1 MESKRLLVVSA
12 LMALSLAG
20 TLVSCN
26 GNESSSQD
34 SSSSTNSK
42 ETSSIE
48 SQPSESQSSEVVK
61 EYTITAENGNGYS
74 ITDLSKTKAKEGET
88 VSFKVTLSDETK
100 VIESVKANND
110 TLQAN
115 NDVYSFTMPKG
126 DVIISVAL
134 KAKTYNIVANN
145 GEGYTITDLSAQE
158 AKEGDRVSF
167 KVNVTDEKKEISS
180 VKANEIECT
189 LENDAYSFTMPRG
202 DVTISVTLVAK
213 KYKYEFEA
221 EDAYFSGKEKIETT
235 NRAHGDR
242 SIATS
247 DMNVGDTIT
256 FKVVAKEE
264 GKADLHIYLNTVDPF
279 TFEEAYT
286 LKINGVAKTVGA
298 VKGSGWD
305 GSQEGGYFDF
315 RNPVV
320 LTDID
325 LLAGLNT
332 IEFTVVAKGDKKTNF
347 DRIEIV
353 SSVEVLS
360 DKQVFEAEEAIIPAS
375 HQIEETDKASGGKCV
390 SGFDETDETMIYYVS
405 SNMATEADLAFDIC
419 MNDAMKVSD
428 YLEVRVNGSLTDFG
442 TTKGYWKGTPYY
454 EFGHLTRARVSLKE
468 GVNKIS
474 FTVKDGSTSGNGRLN
489 FDRIVFQN
497 TLATLSWAKEET
509 AKIDIVAPTSE
520 GYTITDLSAQEAKE
534 GDPVSFKVNVSD
546 ETKLIDSVKVYGNV
560 ITPTDGVY
568 SFTMG
573 NKVARI
579 QVSLKEK
586 PVPHVVN
593 IPTSEDFEITD
604 LSATSAVPGNEITF
618 KVTLKNTNKKI
629 VSVKAGETLLTA
641 NAEGVY
647 SFIMPGNDV
656 NIVVEVDDIAAKVAN
671 YFEAE
676 SAYFS
681 GKEKIEKT
689 TRARSGRAISCS
701 NMNNGDT
708 ITFKCMTEN
717 AGKAD
722 LKFFMNTVD
731 AFTFENVF
739 TLKINGTSK
748 TVGEVKGSGWD
759 GSQEGGYFD
768 FRNPVLVSD
777 VDLLEGLNTIELTL
791 VDKGNKASNFDCL
804 EIDTAIKLSSSYVF
818 EAEDA
823 ALSSGVGV
831 EETTDASAGKCVK
844 DFNTTDQTV
853 TFHVTSDKATTADL
867 GFDINMNDPMKVE
880 EYMTITVN
888 DVNVAYPDQTKSYWS
903 GNVYHEFGHIQW
915 SNINLIAGENVIV
928 FKVKDGSKCGN
939 GKLNFDRILIQNT
952 LANLTKAA

>member
-1 MESKRLLVVSA
+1 MKSKRLLVVSA

-61 EYTITAENGNGYS
+61 EYTITAKNGNGYT

-88 VSFKVTLSDETK
+88 ISFKVTLSDETR
-100 VIESVKANND
+100 VIESVKANNE

-126 DVIISVAL
+126 DVSISVTL

-158 AKEGDRVSF
+158 AKEGDHVSF

-213 KYKYEFEA
+213 KCKYEFEA

-256 FKVVAKEE
+256 FKALAKEE
-264 GKADLHIYLNTVDPF
+264 GKADLNIYLNTVDPF

-320 LTDID
+320 LKDIN
-325 LLAGLNT
+325 LVAGLNT
-332 IEFTVVAKGDKKTNF
+332 IEFTLVAKGDKKTNF

-360 DKQVFEAEEAIIPAS
+360 DKQVFEAEDAIIPAS

-405 SNMATEADLAFDIC
+405 SDKTAEADLAFDIC

-428 YLEVRVNGSLTDFG
+428 HLEVRVNGSLTDFG

-474 FTVKDGSTSGNGRLN
+474 FTVKDGSNTGNGRLN

-497 TLATLSWAKEET
+497 TLATLSWAKEKT

-534 GDPVSFKVNVSD
+534 GDPVSFKVNVTD
-546 ETKLIDSVKVYGNV
+546 ETKLIDSVKVYGNEL
-560 ITPTDGVY
+560 TLSDGVY

-586 PVPHVVN
+586 PVPHTINV
-593 IPTSEDFEITD
+593 PTSEDFEITD
-604 LSATSAVPGNEITF
+604 LSATSSVSGNEITF
-618 KVTLKNTNKKI
+618 KVALKNTNKKI

-647 SFIMPGNDV
+647 SFTMPANDV
-656 NIVVEVDDIAAKVAN
+656 SIVVELDDIAAKVAN

-676 SAYFS
+676 TAYFS

-708 ITFKCMTEN
+708 ITFKCMAEK

-722 LKFFMNTVD
+722 LKLFMNTVD

-748 TVGEVKGSGWD
+748 VVGEVKGSGWD
-759 GSQEGGYFD
+759 GSSEGGYFD

-777 VDLLEGLNTIELTL
+777 VDLLQGLNTVELTL
-791 VDKGNKASNFDCL
+791 VDKGNKASNFDYL
-804 EIDTAIKLSSSYVF
+804 QIDTTIKLGSSYVF

-823 ALSSGVGV
+823 TLSSGVGV

-888 DVNVAYPDQTKSYWS
+888 GVDVTYPEQTQSYWS
-903 GNVYHEFGHIQW
+903 GNVYHEFGHVQW
-915 SNINLIAGENVIV
+915 SNVNLIAGDNAIV

-939 GKLNFDRILIQNT
+939 GKLNFDRIIIQNT

>member
-1 MESKRLLVVSA
+1 MKSKRLLVVSA

-26 GNESSSQD
+26 VNESSSQEA
-34 SSSSTNSK
+34 SSSTSSK

-48 SQPSESQSSEVVK
+48 TQSSESQKSEVVK

-88 VSFKVTLSDETK
+88 ISFKVTLSDETK
-100 VIESVKANND
+100 VIESVKANNN

-145 GEGYTITDLSAQE
+145 ADGYTIVDLSALE

-180 VKANEIECT
+180 VKANETECT
-189 LENDAYSFTMPRG
+189 LENGVYSFTMPRG

-235 NRAHGDR
+235 NRAHGDK
-242 SIATS
+242 SISTS
-247 DMNVGDTIT
+247 DMNVGDTII
-256 FKVVAKEE
+256 FKAIAKEE
-264 GKADLHIYLNTVDPF
+264 GKADLNIYLNTVDPF
-279 TFEEAYT
+279 TFEEVYT
-286 LKINGVAKTVGA
+286 LKINGVAKTVGT

-320 LTDID
+320 LKDID
-325 LLAGLNT
+325 LVAGLNT
-332 IEFTVVAKGDKKTNF
+332 FEFTVVAKGDKKTNF

-353 SSVEVLS
+353 SSVEVLA
-360 DKQVFEAEEAIIPAS
+360 DKQVFEAEDAFIPAS

-468 GVNKIS
+468 GVNKVS
-474 FTVKDGSTSGNGRLN
+474 FTVVNGSNSGNGRLN

-497 TLATLSWAKEET
+497 TMASLSWAKEET

-520 GYTITDLSAQEAKE
+520 GYTITDLSALEAKE
-534 GDPVSFKVNVSD
+534 GDPVSFRVSVTD
-546 ETKLIDSVKVYGNV
+546 ETKLIDSVKIYGNEV
-560 ITPTDGVY
+560 ASTDGVY

-593 IPTSEDFEITD
+593 VPTSDDFTITD

-629 VSVKAGETLLTA
+629 VSVKVGGALLTA

-656 NIVVEVDDIAAKVAN
+656 SIVVELDDIAAKVAN

-689 TRARSGRAISCS
+689 ARARSGRAISCS

-708 ITFKCMTEN
+708 ITFKCMAEN

-722 LKFFMNTVD
+722 LKLFMNTVD

-823 ALSSGVGV
+823 TLSSGVGV
-831 EETTDASAGKCVK
+831 EETADASAGKCVK

-888 DVNVAYPDQTKSYWS
+888 DVNVTYPDQTQSYWS

-952 LANLTKAA
+952 LANLIKAA

>member
-1 MESKRLLVVSA
+1 MKSKRLLVVSA

-26 GNESSSQD
+26 VNESSSQEA
-34 SSSSTNSK
+34 SSSTSSK

-48 SQPSESQSSEVVK
+48 TQSSEPQKSEVVK

-126 DVIISVAL
+126 DVIISVVL

-145 GEGYTITDLSAQE
+145 ADGYTIIDLSALE
-158 AKEGDRVSF
+158 AKEGDHVSF

-213 KYKYEFEA
+213 KCKYEFEA

-235 NRAHGDR
+235 NRAHGDK
-242 SIATS
+242 SISTS
-247 DMNVGDTIT
+247 DMNVGDTII
-256 FKVVAKEE
+256 FKAIAKEE
-264 GKADLHIYLNTVDPF
+264 GKADLNIYLNTVDPF

-286 LKINGVAKTVGA
+286 LKINGVAKTVGT

-320 LTDID
+320 LKDID
-325 LLAGLNT
+325 LVAGLNT
-332 IEFTVVAKGDKKTNF
+332 FEFTVVAKGDKKTNF

-353 SSVEVLS
+353 SSVEVLA
-360 DKQVFEAEEAIIPAS
+360 DKQVFEAEDAFIPAS

-468 GVNKIS
+468 GVNKVS
-474 FTVKDGSTSGNGRLN
+474 FTVVNGSNSGNGRLN

-497 TLATLSWAKEET
+497 TMASLSWAKEET

-520 GYTITDLSAQEAKE
+520 GYTITDLSALEAKE
-534 GDPVSFKVNVSD
+534 GDPVSFRVNVTD
-546 ETKLIDSVKVYGNV
+546 ETKLIDSVKIYGNEV
-560 ITPTDGVY
+560 TSTDGVY

-593 IPTSEDFEITD
+593 VPTSDDFTITD

-629 VSVKAGETLLTA
+629 VSVKVGGALLTA

-656 NIVVEVDDIAAKVAN
+656 SIVVELDDIAAKVAN

-689 TRARSGRAISCS
+689 ARARSGRAISCS

-708 ITFKCMTEN
+708 ITFKCMAEN

-722 LKFFMNTVD
+722 LKLFMNTVD

-823 ALSSGVGV
+823 TLSSGVGV
-831 EETTDASAGKCVK
+831 EETADASAGKCVK

-888 DVNVAYPDQTKSYWS
+888 DVNVTYPDQTQSYWS

-952 LANLTKAA
+952 LANLIKAA

>member
-1 MESKRLLVVSA
+1 MKSKRLLVVSA

-48 SQPSESQSSEVVK
+48 SQSSESQSSEVVK
-61 EYTITAENGNGYS
+61 EYTITAENGNGYT
-74 ITDLSKTKAKEGET
+74 ITDLSKTKAKEGGT
-88 VSFKVTLSDETK
+88 ISFKVTLSDETK
-100 VIESVKANND
+100 VIESVKANNN

-145 GEGYTITDLSAQE
+145 ADGYTIVDLSALE

-180 VKANEIECT
+180 VKANETECT
-189 LENDAYSFTMPRG
+189 LENGVYSFAMPRG

-235 NRAHGDR
+235 NRAHGDK
-242 SIATS
+242 SISTS
-247 DMNVGDTIT
+247 DMNVGDTII
-256 FKVVAKEE
+256 FKAIAKEE
-264 GKADLHIYLNTVDPF
+264 GKADLNIYLNTVDPF

-286 LKINGVAKTVGA
+286 LKINGVAKTVGT

-320 LTDID
+320 LKDID
-325 LLAGLNT
+325 LVAGLNT
-332 IEFTVVAKGDKKTNF
+332 FEFTVVAKGDKKTNF

-353 SSVEVLS
+353 SSVEVLA
-360 DKQVFEAEEAIIPAS
+360 DKQVFEAEDAFIPAS

-428 YLEVRVNGSLTDFG
+428 YLEARVNGSLTDFG

-468 GVNKIS
+468 GVNKVS
-474 FTVKDGSTSGNGRLN
+474 FTVVNGSNSGNGRLN

-497 TLATLSWAKEET
+497 TMASLSWAKEET

-520 GYTITDLSAQEAKE
+520 GYT
-534 GDPVSFKVNVSD
+534 
-546 ETKLIDSVKVYGNV
+546 
-560 ITPTDGVY
+560 
-568 SFTMG
+568 
-573 NKVARI
+573 
-579 QVSLKEK
+579 
-586 PVPHVVN
+586 
-593 IPTSEDFEITD
+593 ITD

-629 VSVKAGETLLTA
+629 VSVKVGGALLTA

-656 NIVVEVDDIAAKVAN
+656 SIVVELDDIAAKVAN

-708 ITFKCMTEN
+708 ITFKCMAEN

-722 LKFFMNTVD
+722 LKLFMNTVD

-748 TVGEVKGSGWD
+748 VVGEVKGSGWD
-759 GSQEGGYFD
+759 GSSEGGYFD

-777 VDLLEGLNTIELTL
+777 VDLLQGLNTVELTL
-791 VDKGNKASNFDCL
+791 VDKGNKASNFDYL
-804 EIDTAIKLSSSYVF
+804 QIDTTIKLGSSYVF

-823 ALSSGVGV
+823 TLSEGVGT

-888 DVNVAYPDQTKSYWS
+888 GVDVTYPEQTQSY
-903 GNVYHEFGHIQW
+903 
-915 SNINLIAGENVIV
+915 
-928 FKVKDGSKCGN
+928 
-939 GKLNFDRILIQNT
+939 
-952 LANLTKAA
+952 

>member
-1 MESKRLLVVSA
+1 MKSKRLLVVSA

-26 GNESSSQD
+26 VNESSSQEA
-34 SSSSTNSK
+34 SSSTSSK

-48 SQPSESQSSEVVK
+48 TQSSKSQKSEVVK

-145 GEGYTITDLSAQE
+145 ADGYTIVDLSALE

-180 VKANEIECT
+180 VKANETECT
-189 LENDAYSFTMPRG
+189 LENGVYSFTMPRG

-235 NRAHGDR
+235 NRAHGDK
-242 SIATS
+242 SISTS
-247 DMNVGDTIT
+247 DMNVGDTII
-256 FKVVAKEE
+256 FKAIAKEE
-264 GKADLHIYLNTVDPF
+264 GKADLNIYLNTVDPF

-286 LKINGVAKTVGA
+286 LKINGVAKTVGT

-320 LTDID
+320 LKDID
-325 LLAGLNT
+325 LVAGLNT
-332 IEFTVVAKGDKKTNF
+332 FEFTVVAKGDKKTNF

-353 SSVEVLS
+353 SSVEVLA
-360 DKQVFEAEEAIIPAS
+360 DKQVFEAEDAFIPAS

-474 FTVKDGSTSGNGRLN
+474 FTVKDGSNTGNGRLN

-497 TLATLSWAKEET
+497 TMASLSWAKEET

-520 GYTITDLSAQEAKE
+520 GYTITDLSALEAKE
-534 GDPVSFKVNVSD
+534 GDPVSFRVSVTD
-546 ETKLIDSVKVYGNV
+546 ETKLIDSVKIYGNEV
-560 ITPTDGVY
+560 ASTDGVY

-586 PVPHVVN
+586 PVPHVINV
-593 IPTSEDFEITD
+593 PTSEDFEITD

-629 VSVKAGETLLTA
+629 VSVKVGETLLTA
-641 NAEGVY
+641 NVEGVY

-656 NIVVEVDDIAAKVAN
+656 SIVVELDDIAAKVAN

-708 ITFKCMTEN
+708 ITFKCMAEN
-717 AGKAD
+717 AAKAD
-722 LKFFMNTVD
+722 LKLFMNTVD

-823 ALSSGVGV
+823 TLSSGVGV

-888 DVNVAYPDQTKSYWS
+888 DVNVTYPDQTQSYWS

-952 LANLTKAA
+952 LANLIKAA

>member
-1 MESKRLLVVSA
+1 MKSKRLLVVSA

-26 GNESSSQD
+26 VNESSSQEA
-34 SSSSTNSK
+34 SSSTSSK

-48 SQPSESQSSEVVK
+48 TQSSESQKSEVVK

-145 GEGYTITDLSAQE
+145 ADGYTIVDLSALE
-158 AKEGDRVSF
+158 AKEGDHVSF

-180 VKANEIECT
+180 VKANETECT
-189 LENDAYSFTMPRG
+189 LENDVYSFTMPRG

-235 NRAHGDR
+235 NRAHGDK
-242 SIATS
+242 SISTS
-247 DMNVGDTIT
+247 DMNVGDTIV
-256 FKVVAKEE
+256 FKAIAKEE
-264 GKADLHIYLNTVDPF
+264 GKADLNIYLNTVDPF

-286 LKINGVAKTVGA
+286 LKINGVAKTVGT

-320 LTDID
+320 LKDID
-325 LLAGLNT
+325 LVAGLNT
-332 IEFTVVAKGDKKTNF
+332 FEFTVVAKGDKKTNF

-353 SSVEVLS
+353 SSVEVLA
-360 DKQVFEAEEAIIPAS
+360 DKQVFEAEDAFIPAS

-474 FTVKDGSTSGNGRLN
+474 FTVKDGSNTGNGRLN

-497 TLATLSWAKEET
+497 TMASLSWAKEET

-520 GYTITDLSAQEAKE
+520 GYTITDLSALEAKE
-534 GDPVSFKVNVSD
+534 GDPVSFRVSVTD
-546 ETKLIDSVKVYGNV
+546 ETKLIDSVKIYGNEV
-560 ITPTDGVY
+560 ASTDDVY

-586 PVPHVVN
+586 PVPHVINV
-593 IPTSEDFEITD
+593 PTSEDFEITD

-618 KVTLKNTNKKI
+618 KVILKNTNKKI
-629 VSVKAGETLLTA
+629 VSVKVGGALLTA

-656 NIVVEVDDIAAKVAN
+656 SIVVELDDIAAKVAN

-689 TRARSGRAISCS
+689 ARARSGRAISCS

-708 ITFKCMTEN
+708 ITFKCMAEN

-722 LKFFMNTVD
+722 LKLFMNTVD
-731 AFTFENVF
+731 AFTFESVF

-823 ALSSGVGV
+823 TLSSGVGV
-831 EETTDASAGKCVK
+831 EETADASAGKCVK

-888 DVNVAYPDQTKSYWS
+888 DVNVTYPDQTQSYWS

-915 SNINLIAGENVIV
+915 SNINLIAGDNVIV

-939 GKLNFDRILIQNT
+939 GKLNFDRIIIQNT

>member
-1 MESKRLLVVSA
+1 MKSKRLLVVSA
-12 LMALSLAG
+12 LMTLSLAG

-26 GNESSSQD
+26 GSESSSKD

-42 ETSSIE
+42 ETSSVE
-48 SQPSESQSSEVVK
+48 VQSSESQKSEVAK

-88 VSFKVTLSDETK
+88 ISFKVTLSDETK

-110 TLQAN
+110 VLQAN

-126 DVIISVAL
+126 DVTISVTL

-158 AKEGDRVSF
+158 AKEGDHVSF

-189 LENDAYSFTMPRG
+189 LENDVYSFTMPRG
-202 DVTISVTLVAK
+202 EVTISATLVAK
-213 KYKYEFEA
+213 KFKYGFEA

-256 FKVVAKEE
+256 FKALAKEE
-264 GKADLHIYLNTVDPF
+264 GKADLNIYLNTVDAF

-315 RNPVV
+315 RNPIV
-320 LTDID
+320 LNNID
-325 LLAGLNT
+325 LVAGLNT
-332 IEFTVVAKGDKKTNF
+332 IEFALVAKGDKKTNF

-353 SSVEVLS
+353 SSVEILS

-405 SNMATEADLAFDIC
+405 SSMATEADLAFDIC

-474 FTVKDGSTSGNGRLN
+474 FTVKDGSNAGNGRLN

-520 GYTITDLSAQEAKE
+520 GYIITDLSAQEAKE

-546 ETKLIDSVKVYGNV
+546 ETKLIDSVKVYGNEL
-560 ITPTDGVY
+560 TLSDGVY

-586 PVPHVVN
+586 PVPHAINV
-593 IPTSEDFEITD
+593 PTSEDFEITD

-629 VSVKAGETLLTA
+629 VSVKVGETLLTA
-641 NAEGVY
+641 NAEDVY

-656 NIVVEVDDIAAKVAN
+656 NIVVEVDDIAAKVAH

-708 ITFKCMTEN
+708 ITFKCMAEK

-722 LKFFMNTVD
+722 LKLFMNTVD

-748 TVGEVKGSGWD
+748 AVGEVKGSGWD
-759 GSQEGGYFD
+759 GSSEGGYFD

-777 VDLLEGLNTIELTL
+777 VDLLQGLNTVELTV
-791 VDKGNKASNFDCL
+791 VDKGNKASNFDYL
-804 EIDTAIKLSSSYVF
+804 EIDTTIKLGSSYVF

-823 ALSSGVGV
+823 TLSEGVGM

-853 TFHVTSDKATTADL
+853 TFHLTSDKTTTADL

-888 DVNVAYPDQTKSYWS
+888 GVNVTYPEQTQSYWS

-915 SNINLIAGENVIV
+915 SNVNLISGDNVIV

-939 GKLNFDRILIQNT
+939 GKLNFDRIIIQNT

>member
-1 MESKRLLVVSA
+1 MKSKRLLVVSA

-26 GNESSSQD
+26 VNESSSKD

-48 SQPSESQSSEVVK
+48 AQSSESQKSEVVK

-88 VSFKVTLSDETK
+88 ISFKVTLSDETK

-110 TLQAN
+110 VLQAN

-126 DVIISVAL
+126 DVTISVTL

-158 AKEGDRVSF
+158 AKEGDHVSF

-213 KYKYEFEA
+213 KCKYEFEA
-221 EDAYFSGKEKIETT
+221 EGAYFSGKEKIETT

-256 FKVVAKEE
+256 FKALAKEE
-264 GKADLHIYLNTVDPF
+264 GKADLNIYLNTVDPF

-315 RNPVV
+315 RNPIV
-320 LTDID
+320 LNGID
-325 LLAGLNT
+325 LVAGLNT
-332 IEFTVVAKGDKKTNF
+332 IEFTLVAKGDKKTNF

-353 SSVEVLS
+353 SSVEILS
-360 DKQVFEAEEAIIPAS
+360 DKQVFEAEEAVIPAS

-428 YLEVRVNGSLTDFG
+428 HLEVRVNGSLTDFG

-474 FTVKDGSTSGNGRLN
+474 FTVVDGSNTGNGRLN

-497 TLATLSWAKEET
+497 TLATLSWAKEEA

-534 GDPVSFKVNVSD
+534 GDPVSFKVNVTD
-546 ETKLIDSVKVYGNV
+546 ETKLIGSVKVYGNEL
-560 ITPTDGVY
+560 IQSDGVY

-586 PVPHVVN
+586 PVPHAINV
-593 IPTSEDFEITD
+593 PTSEDFEITD
-604 LSATSAVPGNEITF
+604 LSATSSVSGNEITF
-618 KVTLKNTNKKI
+618 KVNLKNANKKI
-629 VSVKAGETLLTA
+629 IAVKVGETLLTA

-647 SFIMPGNDV
+647 SFTMPAIDV
-656 NIVVEVDDIAAKVAN
+656 SIVVELDDIAAKVAN

-676 SAYFS
+676 TAYFS

-708 ITFKCMTEN
+708 ITFKCMAEK

-722 LKFFMNTVD
+722 LKLFMNTVD

-748 TVGEVKGSGWD
+748 AVGEVKGSGWD
-759 GSQEGGYFD
+759 GSSEGGYFD

-777 VDLLEGLNTIELTL
+777 VDLLQGLNTVELTV

-804 EIDTAIKLSSSYVF
+804 EIDTAIKLGSSCVF

-823 ALSSGVGV
+823 TLSEGVGM

-888 DVNVAYPDQTKSYWS
+888 GVNVTYPEQTQSYWS

-915 SNINLIAGENVIV
+915 SNVNLISGDNVIV

-939 GKLNFDRILIQNT
+939 GKLNFDRIIIQNT

>member
-1 MESKRLLVVSA
+1 MKSKRLLVVSA

-26 GNESSSQD
+26 VNESSSQEA
-34 SSSSTNSK
+34 SSSTSSK

-48 SQPSESQSSEVVK
+48 TQSSESQKSEVVK

-74 ITDLSKTKAKEGET
+74 ITDLSKTKAKEGEA

-126 DVIISVAL
+126 DVIISVVL

-145 GEGYTITDLSAQE
+145 ADGYTIVDLSALE

-167 KVNVTDEKKEISS
+167 KVNVTDQKKEISS
-180 VKANEIECT
+180 VKANETECT
-189 LENDAYSFTMPRG
+189 LENGVYSFTMPRG

-235 NRAHGDR
+235 NRAHGDK
-242 SIATS
+242 SISTS
-247 DMNVGDTIT
+247 DMNVGDTII
-256 FKVVAKEE
+256 FKAIAKEE
-264 GKADLHIYLNTVDPF
+264 GKADLNIYLNTVDPF

-286 LKINGVAKTVGA
+286 LKINGVAKTVGT

-320 LTDID
+320 LKDID
-325 LLAGLNT
+325 LVAGLNT
-332 IEFTVVAKGDKKTNF
+332 FEFTVVAKGDKKTNF

-353 SSVEVLS
+353 SSVEVLA
-360 DKQVFEAEEAIIPAS
+360 DKQVFEAEDAFIPAS

-468 GVNKIS
+468 GVNKVS
-474 FTVKDGSTSGNGRLN
+474 FTVVNGSNSGNGRLN

-497 TLATLSWAKEET
+497 TMASLSWAKEET

-520 GYTITDLSAQEAKE
+520 GYTITDLSALEAKE
-534 GDPVSFKVNVSD
+534 GDPVSFRVSVTD
-546 ETKLIDSVKVYGNV
+546 ETKLIDSVKIYGNEV
-560 ITPTDGVY
+560 ASTDGVY

-593 IPTSEDFEITD
+593 VPTSDDFTITD

-629 VSVKAGETLLTA
+629 VSVKVGGALLTA

-656 NIVVEVDDIAAKVAN
+656 SIVVELDDIAAKVAN

-689 TRARSGRAISCS
+689 ARARSGRAISCS

-708 ITFKCMTEN
+708 ITFKCMAEN

-823 ALSSGVGV
+823 TLSSGVGV

-888 DVNVAYPDQTKSYWS
+888 DVNVTYPDQTQSYWS

-952 LANLTKAA
+952 LANLIKAA

>member
-1 MESKRLLVVSA
+1 MKSKRLLVVSA
-12 LMALSLAG
+12 LMAFSLAG

-26 GNESSSQD
+26 VNE
-34 SSSSTNSK
+34 SSSTNSK

-61 EYTITAENGNGYS
+61 EYTITAENGNGYT

-88 VSFKVTLSDETK
+88 ISFKVTLSDETK
-100 VIESVKANND
+100 VIESVKANNN

-145 GEGYTITDLSAQE
+145 ADGYTIVDLSALE

-167 KVNVTDEKKEISS
+167 KVNVTDQKKEISS
-180 VKANEIECT
+180 VKANETECT
-189 LENDAYSFTMPRG
+189 LENGVYSFTMPRG

-235 NRAHGDR
+235 NRAHGDK
-242 SIATS
+242 SISTS
-247 DMNVGDTIT
+247 DMNVGDTII
-256 FKVVAKEE
+256 FKAIAKEE
-264 GKADLHIYLNTVDPF
+264 GKADLNIYLNTVDPF

-286 LKINGVAKTVGA
+286 LKINGVAKTVGT

-320 LTDID
+320 LKDID
-325 LLAGLNT
+325 LVAGLNT
-332 IEFTVVAKGDKKTNF
+332 FEFTVVAKGDKKTNF

-353 SSVEVLS
+353 SSVEVLA
-360 DKQVFEAEEAIIPAS
+360 DKQVFEAEDAFIPAS

-468 GVNKIS
+468 GVNKVS
-474 FTVKDGSTSGNGRLN
+474 FTVVNGSNSGNGRLN

-497 TLATLSWAKEET
+497 TMASLSWAKEET

-520 GYTITDLSAQEAKE
+520 GYTITDLSALEAKE
-534 GDPVSFKVNVSD
+534 GDPVSFRVSVTD
-546 ETKLIDSVKVYGNV
+546 ETKLIDSVKIYGNEV
-560 ITPTDGVY
+560 ASTDGVY

-593 IPTSEDFEITD
+593 VPTSDDFTITD

-629 VSVKAGETLLTA
+629 VSVKVGGALLTA

-656 NIVVEVDDIAAKVAN
+656 SIVVELDDIAAKVAN

-689 TRARSGRAISCS
+689 ARARSGRAISCS

-708 ITFKCMTEN
+708 ITFKCMAEN

-823 ALSSGVGV
+823 TLSSGVGV

-880 EYMTITVN
+880 EHMTITVN
-888 DVNVAYPDQTKSYWS
+888 DVNVTYPDQTQSYWS

-952 LANLTKAA
+952 LANLIKAA

>member
-1 MESKRLLVVSA
+1 MKSKRLLVVSA

-61 EYTITAENGNGYS
+61 EYTITAENGNGYT

-88 VSFKVTLSDETK
+88 ISFKVTLSDETK

-126 DVIISVAL
+126 DVIISVVL

-145 GEGYTITDLSAQE
+145 ADGYTIVDLSALE

-167 KVNVTDEKKEISS
+167 KVNVTDQKKEISS
-180 VKANEIECT
+180 VKANETECT
-189 LENDAYSFTMPRG
+189 LENGVYSFAMPRG

-235 NRAHGDR
+235 NRAHGDK
-242 SIATS
+242 SISTS
-247 DMNVGDTIT
+247 DMNVGDTII
-256 FKVVAKEE
+256 FKAIAKEE
-264 GKADLHIYLNTVDPF
+264 GKADLNIYLNTVDPF

-286 LKINGVAKTVGA
+286 LKINGVAKTIGT

-320 LTDID
+320 LKDID
-325 LLAGLNT
+325 LVAGLNT
-332 IEFTVVAKGDKKTNF
+332 FEFTVVAKGDKKTNF

-353 SSVEVLS
+353 SSVEVLA
-360 DKQVFEAEEAIIPAS
+360 DKQVFEAEDAFIPAS

-442 TTKGYWKGTPYY
+442 MTKGYWKGTPYY

-474 FTVKDGSTSGNGRLN
+474 FTVVNGSNSGNGRLN

-497 TLATLSWAKEET
+497 TMASLSWAKEET

-520 GYTITDLSAQEAKE
+520 GYTITDLSALEAKE
-534 GDPVSFKVNVSD
+534 GDPVSFRVNVTD
-546 ETKLIDSVKVYGNV
+546 ETKLIDSVKIYGNEV
-560 ITPTDGVY
+560 TSTDGVY

-593 IPTSEDFEITD
+593 VPTSDDFTITD

-629 VSVKAGETLLTA
+629 VSVKVGGALLTA

-656 NIVVEVDDIAAKVAN
+656 SIVVELDDIAAKVAN

-689 TRARSGRAISCS
+689 ARARSGRAISCS

-708 ITFKCMTEN
+708 ITFKCMAEN

-823 ALSSGVGV
+823 TLSSGVGV

-888 DVNVAYPDQTKSYWS
+888 DVNVTYPDQTQSYWS

-952 LANLTKAA
+952 LANLIKAA

>member
-1 MESKRLLVVSA
+1 MKSKRLLVVSA
-12 LMALSLAG
+12 LMAFSLAG

-26 GNESSSQD
+26 VNESSSQEA
-34 SSSSTNSK
+34 SSSTSSK

-48 SQPSESQSSEVVK
+48 TQSSESQKSEVVK

-88 VSFKVTLSDETK
+88 ISFKVTLSDETK

-110 TLQAN
+110 VLQAN

-126 DVIISVAL
+126 DVTISVTL

-145 GEGYTITDLSAQE
+145 GEGYTIVDLSALE
-158 AKEGDRVSF
+158 AKEGDHVSF

-189 LENDAYSFTMPRG
+189 LENDVYSFTMPRG
-202 DVTISVTLVAK
+202 EATISVTLVAK
-213 KYKYEFEA
+213 KFKYGFEA

-256 FKVVAKEE
+256 FKALAKEE

-320 LTDID
+320 LKDIN
-325 LLAGLNT
+325 LVAGLNT
-332 IEFTVVAKGDKKTNF
+332 IEFTLVAKGDKKTNF

-353 SSVEVLS
+353 SSVEILS
-360 DKQVFEAEEAIIPAS
+360 DKQVFEAEDAIIPAS

-405 SNMATEADLAFDIC
+405 SDKTVEADLAFDIC

-428 YLEVRVNGSLTDFG
+428 HLEVKVNGSLTDFG

-474 FTVKDGSTSGNGRLN
+474 FTVKDGSNAGNGRLN

-546 ETKLIDSVKVYGNV
+546 ETKLIDSVKVYGNEL
-560 ITPTDGVY
+560 IQSDGVY

-586 PVPHVVN
+586 PVPHAINV
-593 IPTSEDFEITD
+593 PTSEDFEITD
-604 LSATSAVPGNEITF
+604 LSATSSVSGNEITF
-618 KVTLKNTNKKI
+618 KVNLKNANKKI
-629 VSVKAGETLLTA
+629 VSVKVGETLLTA
-641 NAEGVY
+641 SAEGVY
-647 SFIMPGNDV
+647 SFTMPANDV
-656 NIVVEVDDIAAKVAN
+656 SIVVELDDVAAKVAN

-676 SAYFS
+676 TAYFS

-708 ITFKCMTEN
+708 ITFKCMAEK

-722 LKFFMNTVD
+722 LKLFMNTVD

-748 TVGEVKGSGWD
+748 AVGEVKGSGWD
-759 GSQEGGYFD
+759 GSSEGGYFD

-777 VDLLEGLNTIELTL
+777 VDLLQGLNTVELTV

-804 EIDTAIKLSSSYVF
+804 EIDTAIKLGSSYVF

-823 ALSSGVGV
+823 TLSEGVGM

-853 TFHVTSDKATTADL
+853 TFHVTSDKTTTADL

-888 DVNVAYPDQTKSYWS
+888 GVDVTYPEQTQSYWS

-915 SNINLIAGENVIV
+915 SNVNLISGDNVIV

-939 GKLNFDRILIQNT
+939 GKLNFDRIIIQNT

>member
-1 MESKRLLVVSA
+1 MKSKRLLVVSA

-26 GNESSSQD
+26 GNESSSKD
-34 SSSSTNSK
+34 SSSLTNSK

-48 SQPSESQSSEVVK
+48 AQSSESQKSEVAK

-88 VSFKVTLSDETK
+88 ISFKVTLSDETK
-100 VIESVKANND
+100 VIESVKVNNE

-115 NDVYSFTMPKG
+115 NDVYSFAMPKG
-126 DVIISVAL
+126 DVTISVTL

-145 GEGYTITDLSAQE
+145 GEGYTIVDLSALE
-158 AKEGDRVSF
+158 AKEGDHVSF

-180 VKANEIECT
+180 VKANEAECT
-189 LENDAYSFTMPRG
+189 LENDVYSFTMPRG

-256 FKVVAKEE
+256 FKAVAKEE
-264 GKADLHIYLNTVDPF
+264 GKADLNIYLNTVDAF

-315 RNPVV
+315 RNPIV
-320 LTDID
+320 LNDID
-325 LLAGLNT
+325 LVAGLNT
-332 IEFTVVAKGDKKTNF
+332 IEFTLVAKGDKKTNF

-353 SSVEVLS
+353 SSVEVLA

-405 SNMATEADLAFDIC
+405 SDKTAEADLAFDIC

-474 FTVKDGSTSGNGRLN
+474 FTVKDGSNTGNGRLN

-497 TLATLSWAKEET
+497 TMASLSWAKEET

-520 GYTITDLSAQEAKE
+520 GYTITDLSVLEAKE
-534 GDPVSFKVNVSD
+534 GDPVSFKVNVTD
-546 ETKLIDSVKVYGNV
+546 ETKLIDSVKIYGNE
-560 ITPTDGVY
+560 IASTDGVY

-586 PVPHVVN
+586 PVPHVINV
-593 IPTSEDFEITD
+593 PTSEDFEITD

-629 VSVKAGETLLTA
+629 VSVKVGETLLTA
-641 NAEGVY
+641 NVEGLY
-647 SFIMPGNDV
+647 SFTMPANDV
-656 NIVVEVDDIAAKVAN
+656 SIVVELDDIAAKVAN

-708 ITFKCMTEN
+708 ITFKCMAEN

-722 LKFFMNTVD
+722 LKLFMNTVD

-823 ALSSGVGV
+823 TLSSGVGV

-888 DVNVAYPDQTKSYWS
+888 DVNVTYPDQTQSYWS

-928 FKVKDGSKCGN
+928 FKVKDGGKCGN

-952 LANLTKAA
+952 LANLIKAA

>member
-1 MESKRLLVVSA
+1 MKSKRLLVVSA

-26 GNESSSQD
+26 VNESSSQEA
-34 SSSSTNSK
+34 SSSTSSK

-48 SQPSESQSSEVVK
+48 TQSSESQKSEVVK

-74 ITDLSKTKAKEGET
+74 ITDLSKTKAKEGEA

-126 DVIISVAL
+126 DVIISVVL

-145 GEGYTITDLSAQE
+145 ADGYTIVDLSALE

-167 KVNVTDEKKEISS
+167 KVNVTDQKKEISS
-180 VKANEIECT
+180 VKANETECT
-189 LENDAYSFTMPRG
+189 LENGVYSFTMPRG

-235 NRAHGDR
+235 NRAHGDK
-242 SIATS
+242 SISTS
-247 DMNVGDTIT
+247 DMNVGDTII
-256 FKVVAKEE
+256 FKAIAKEE
-264 GKADLHIYLNTVDPF
+264 GKADLNIYLNTVDPF

-286 LKINGVAKTVGA
+286 LKINGVAKTVGT

-320 LTDID
+320 LKDID
-325 LLAGLNT
+325 LVAGLNT
-332 IEFTVVAKGDKKTNF
+332 FEFTVVAKGDKKTNF

-353 SSVEVLS
+353 SSVEVLA
-360 DKQVFEAEEAIIPAS
+360 DKQVFEAEDAFIPAS

-468 GVNKIS
+468 GVNKVS
-474 FTVKDGSTSGNGRLN
+474 FTVVNGSNSGNGRLN

-497 TLATLSWAKEET
+497 TMASLSWAKEET

-520 GYTITDLSAQEAKE
+520 GYTITDLSALEAKE
-534 GDPVSFKVNVSD
+534 GDPVSFRVSVTD
-546 ETKLIDSVKVYGNV
+546 ETKLIDSVKIYGNEV
-560 ITPTDGVY
+560 ASTDGVY

-593 IPTSEDFEITD
+593 VPTSDDFTITD

-629 VSVKAGETLLTA
+629 VSVKVGGALLTA

-656 NIVVEVDDIAAKVAN
+656 SIVVELDDIAAKVAN

-689 TRARSGRAISCS
+689 ARARSGRAISCS

-708 ITFKCMTEN
+708 ITFKCMAEN

-823 ALSSGVGV
+823 TLSSGVGV

-853 TFHVTSDKATTADL
+853 TFHVTSDKATTAGL

-880 EYMTITVN
+880 EYMTITVY
-888 DVNVAYPDQTKSYWS
+888 DVNVTYPDQTQSYWS

-952 LANLTKAA
+952 LANLIKAA

>member
-1 MESKRLLVVSA
+1 MKSKRLLVVSA

-26 GNESSSQD
+26 VNESSSQEA
-34 SSSSTNSK
+34 SSSTSSK

-48 SQPSESQSSEVVK
+48 TQSSESQKSEVVK

-74 ITDLSKTKAKEGET
+74 ITDLSKTKAKEGEA

-126 DVIISVAL
+126 DVIISVVL

-145 GEGYTITDLSAQE
+145 ADGYTIVDLSALE

-167 KVNVTDEKKEISS
+167 KVNVTDQKKEISS
-180 VKANEIECT
+180 VKANETECT
-189 LENDAYSFTMPRG
+189 LENGVYSFTMPRG
-202 DVTISVTLVAK
+202 DVTISVTLAAK

-221 EDAYFSGKEKIETT
+221 EDVYFSGKEKIETT
-235 NRAHGDR
+235 NRAHGDK
-242 SIATS
+242 SISTS
-247 DMNVGDTIT
+247 DMNVGDTII
-256 FKVVAKEE
+256 FKAIAKEE
-264 GKADLHIYLNTVDPF
+264 GKADLNIYLNTVDPF

-286 LKINGVAKTVGA
+286 LKINGVAKTVGT

-315 RNPVV
+315 RNPAV
-320 LTDID
+320 LKDID
-325 LLAGLNT
+325 LVAGLNT
-332 IEFTVVAKGDKKTNF
+332 FEFTVVAKGDKKTNF

-353 SSVEVLS
+353 SSVEVLA
-360 DKQVFEAEEAIIPAS
+360 DKQVFEAEDAFIPAS

-390 SGFDETDETMIYYVS
+390 SGFDEADETMIYYVS

-468 GVNKIS
+468 GVNKVS
-474 FTVKDGSTSGNGRLN
+474 FTVVNGSNSGNGRLN

-497 TLATLSWAKEET
+497 TMASLSWAKEET

-520 GYTITDLSAQEAKE
+520 GYTITDLSALEAKE
-534 GDPVSFKVNVSD
+534 GDPVSFRVSVTD
-546 ETKLIDSVKVYGNV
+546 ETKLIDSVKIYGNEV
-560 ITPTDGVY
+560 ASTDGVY

-593 IPTSEDFEITD
+593 VPTSDDFTITD

-629 VSVKAGETLLTA
+629 VSVKVGGALLTA

-656 NIVVEVDDIAAKVAN
+656 SIVVELDDIAAKVAN

-689 TRARSGRAISCS
+689 ARARSGRAISCS

-708 ITFKCMTEN
+708 ITFKCMAEN

-823 ALSSGVGV
+823 TLSSGVGV

-888 DVNVAYPDQTKSYWS
+888 DVNVTYPDQTQSYWS

-952 LANLTKAA
+952 LANLIKAA

>member
-1 MESKRLLVVSA
+1 MKSKRLLVVSA

-61 EYTITAENGNGYS
+61 EYTITAENGNGYT

-88 VSFKVTLSDETK
+88 ISFKVTLSDETK
-100 VIESVKANND
+100 VIESVKANNN

-145 GEGYTITDLSAQE
+145 ADGYTIVDLSALE

-180 VKANEIECT
+180 VKANETECT
-189 LENDAYSFTMPRG
+189 LENGVYSFAMPRG

-221 EDAYFSGKEKIETT
+221 EDAYFSDKEKIETT
-235 NRAHGDR
+235 NRAHGDK
-242 SIATS
+242 SISTS
-247 DMNVGDTIT
+247 DMNVGDTII
-256 FKVVAKEE
+256 FKAIAKEE
-264 GKADLHIYLNTVDPF
+264 GKADLNIYLNTVDPF

-286 LKINGVAKTVGA
+286 LKINGVAKTVGT

-320 LTDID
+320 LKDID
-325 LLAGLNT
+325 LVAGLNT
-332 IEFTVVAKGDKKTNF
+332 FEFTVVAKGDKKTNF

-353 SSVEVLS
+353 SSVEVLA
-360 DKQVFEAEEAIIPAS
+360 DKQVFEAEDAFIPAS

-468 GVNKIS
+468 GVNKVS
-474 FTVKDGSTSGNGRLN
+474 FTVVNGSNSGNGRLN

-497 TLATLSWAKEET
+497 TMASLSWAKEET

-520 GYTITDLSAQEAKE
+520 GYTITDLSALEAKE
-534 GDPVSFKVNVSD
+534 GDPVSFRVSVTD
-546 ETKLIDSVKVYGNV
+546 ETKLIDSVKIYENEVAS
-560 ITPTDGVY
+560 TDGVY

-593 IPTSEDFEITD
+593 VPTSDDFTITD

-629 VSVKAGETLLTA
+629 VSVKVGGALLTA

-656 NIVVEVDDIAAKVAN
+656 NIVVELDDVAAKVAN

-689 TRARSGRAISCS
+689 ARARSGRAISCS

-708 ITFKCMTEN
+708 IT
-717 AGKAD
+717 
-722 LKFFMNTVD
+722 L
-731 AFTFENVF
+731 NVWP
-739 TLKINGTSK
+739 K
-748 TVGEVKGSGWD
+748 
-759 GSQEGGYFD
+759 
-768 FRNPVLVSD
+768 
-777 VDLLEGLNTIELTL
+777 TL
-791 VDKGNKASNFDCL
+791 VR
-804 EIDTAIKLSSSYVF
+804 
-818 EAEDA
+818 
-823 ALSSGVGV
+823 
-831 EETTDASAGKCVK
+831 
-844 DFNTTDQTV
+844 QT
-853 TFHVTSDKATTADL
+853 
-867 GFDINMNDPMKVE
+867 
-880 EYMTITVN
+880 
-888 DVNVAYPDQTKSYWS
+888 
-903 GNVYHEFGHIQW
+903 
-915 SNINLIAGENVIV
+915 
-928 FKVKDGSKCGN
+928 
-939 GKLNFDRILIQNT
+939 LNFL
-952 LANLTKAA
+952 

>member
-1 MESKRLLVVSA
+1 MKSKRLLVVSA

-26 GNESSSQD
+26 GNESSSKD

-42 ETSSIE
+42 ETSSVE
-48 SQPSESQSSEVVK
+48 VQSSESQKSEVAK

-88 VSFKVTLSDETK
+88 ISFKVTLSDETK
-100 VIESVKANND
+100 VIESVKANNE

-126 DVIISVAL
+126 DV
-134 KAKTYNIVANN
+134 
-145 GEGYTITDLSAQE
+145 
-158 AKEGDRVSF
+158 
-167 KVNVTDEKKEISS
+167 
-180 VKANEIECT
+180 
-189 LENDAYSFTMPRG
+189 
-202 DVTISVTLVAK
+202 TISVTLVAK
-213 KYKYEFEA
+213 KCKYEFEA

-256 FKVVAKEE
+256 FKALAKEE
-264 GKADLHIYLNTVDPF
+264 GKADLNIYLNTVDPF

-320 LTDID
+320 LKDIN
-325 LLAGLNT
+325 LVAGLNT
-332 IEFTVVAKGDKKTNF
+332 IEFTLVAKGDKKTNF

-353 SSVEVLS
+353 SSVEILS

-419 MNDAMKVSD
+419 MNDAMKTSD

-474 FTVKDGSTSGNGRLN
+474 FTVKDGSNAGNGRLN

-497 TLATLSWAKEET
+497 TLATLFWAKEET
-509 AKIDIVAPTSE
+509 AKIDIVASTSE

-546 ETKLIDSVKVYGNV
+546 ETKLIDSVKVYGNEL
-560 ITPTDGVY
+560 TLLDGVY

-586 PVPHVVN
+586 PVPHAINV
-593 IPTSEDFEITD
+593 PTSEDFEITD
-604 LSATSAVPGNEITF
+604 LSATSSVSGNEITF
-618 KVTLKNTNKKI
+618 KVNLKNANKKI
-629 VSVKAGETLLTA
+629 ISVKVGETLLTA
-641 NAEGVY
+641 NPEGVY
-647 SFIMPGNDV
+647 SFTMPANDV
-656 NIVVEVDDIAAKVAN
+656 SIVVELDDVAAKVAN

-676 SAYFS
+676 TAYFS

-708 ITFKCMTEN
+708 ITFKCMAEK

-722 LKFFMNTVD
+722 LKLFMNTVD

-739 TLKINGTSK
+739 TLKINGMSK
-748 TVGEVKGSGWD
+748 VVGEVKGSGWD
-759 GSQEGGYFD
+759 GSSEGGYFD

-777 VDLLEGLNTIELTL
+777 VDLLQGLNTVELTV

-804 EIDTAIKLSSSYVF
+804 EIDMAIKLGSSYVF

-823 ALSSGVGV
+823 TLSEGVGM

-853 TFHVTSDKATTADL
+853 TFHVTSDKTTTADL
-867 GFDINMNDPMKVE
+867 DFDINMNDPMKVE

-888 DVNVAYPDQTKSYWS
+888 GVNVTYPEQTQSYWS

-915 SNINLIAGENVIV
+915 SNVNLISGDNVIV

-939 GKLNFDRILIQNT
+939 GKLNFDRIIIQNT

>member
-1 MESKRLLVVSA
+1 MKSKRLLVVSA
-12 LMALSLAG
+12 LMALSLTG

-26 GNESSSQD
+26 VNESSSQEA
-34 SSSSTNSK
+34 SSSTSSK

-48 SQPSESQSSEVVK
+48 TQSSESQKSEVVK

-126 DVIISVAL
+126 DVIISVVL

-145 GEGYTITDLSAQE
+145 ADGYTIVDLSALE

-180 VKANEIECT
+180 VKANETECT
-189 LENDAYSFTMPRG
+189 LENGVYSFTMPRG

-235 NRAHGDR
+235 NRAHGDK
-242 SIATS
+242 SISTS
-247 DMNVGDTIT
+247 DMNVGDTII
-256 FKVVAKEE
+256 FKAIAKEE
-264 GKADLHIYLNTVDPF
+264 GKADLNIYLNTVDPF

-286 LKINGVAKTVGA
+286 LKINGVVKTVGT

-320 LTDID
+320 LKDID
-325 LLAGLNT
+325 LVAGLNT
-332 IEFTVVAKGDKKTNF
+332 FEFTVVAKGDKKTNF

-353 SSVEVLS
+353 SSVEVLA
-360 DKQVFEAEEAIIPAS
+360 DKQVFEAEDAFIPAS

-468 GVNKIS
+468 GVNKVS
-474 FTVKDGSTSGNGRLN
+474 FTVVNGSNSGNGRLN

-497 TLATLSWAKEET
+497 TMASLSWAKEET

-520 GYTITDLSAQEAKE
+520 GYTITDLSALEAKE
-534 GDPVSFKVNVSD
+534 GDPVSFRVSVTD
-546 ETKLIDSVKVYGNV
+546 ETKLIDSVKIYGNEV
-560 ITPTDGVY
+560 ASTDGVY

-593 IPTSEDFEITD
+593 VPTSDDFTITD

-629 VSVKAGETLLTA
+629 VSVKVGGTLLTA

-656 NIVVEVDDIAAKVAN
+656 SIVVELDDIAAKVAN

-689 TRARSGRAISCS
+689 ARARSGRAISCS

-708 ITFKCMTEN
+708 ITFKCMAEN

-722 LKFFMNTVD
+722 LKLFMNTVD

-823 ALSSGVGV
+823 TLSSGVGV
-831 EETTDASAGKCVK
+831 EETADASAGKCVK

-888 DVNVAYPDQTKSYWS
+888 DVNVTYPDQTQSYWS

-952 LANLTKAA
+952 LANLIKAA

>member
-1 MESKRLLVVSA
+1 MKSKRLLVVSA

-26 GNESSSQD
+26 GNESSS
-34 SSSSTNSK
+34 TNSK

-48 SQPSESQSSEVVK
+48 TQSSESQKSEVAK

-88 VSFKVTLSDETK
+88 
-100 VIESVKANND
+100 I
-110 TLQAN
+110 
-115 NDVYSFTMPKG
+115 
-126 DVIISVAL
+126 
-134 KAKTYNIVANN
+134 
-145 GEGYTITDLSAQE
+145 
-158 AKEGDRVSF
+158 SF

-189 LENDAYSFTMPRG
+189 LENDVYSFTMPRG

-213 KYKYEFEA
+213 KYKYGFEA
-221 EDAYFSGKEKIETT
+221 EDAYFSDKEKIETT

-242 SIATS
+242 SITTS

-256 FKVVAKEE
+256 FKALAKEE
-264 GKADLHIYLNTVDPF
+264 GKADLNIYLNTVDPF

-320 LTDID
+320 LKDIN
-325 LLAGLNT
+325 LVAGLNT
-332 IEFTVVAKGDKKTNF
+332 IEFTLVAKGDKKTNF

-353 SSVEVLS
+353 SSVEVLA
-360 DKQVFEAEEAIIPAS
+360 DKQVFEAEDAIIPAS

-405 SNMATEADLAFDIC
+405 SDKTAEADLAFDIC

-428 YLEVRVNGSLTDFG
+428 HLEVRVNGSLTDFG

-474 FTVKDGSTSGNGRLN
+474 FTVKDGSNTGNGRLN

-497 TLATLSWAKEET
+497 TLATLSWAKEKT
-509 AKIDIVAPTSE
+509 VKIDIVAPTSE
-520 GYTITDLSAQEAKE
+520 GYTIIDLSAQEAKE
-534 GDPVSFKVNVSD
+534 GDPVSFKVNVTD
-546 ETKLIDSVKVYGNV
+546 ETKLIDSVKVYGNEL
-560 ITPTDGVY
+560 TQSDGVY

-586 PVPHVVN
+586 PVPHAINV
-593 IPTSEDFEITD
+593 PTSEDFEITD
-604 LSATSAVPGNEITF
+604 LSATSSVSGNEITF
-618 KVTLKNTNKKI
+618 KVALKNTNKKI

-647 SFIMPGNDV
+647 SFTMPANDV
-656 NIVVEVDDIAAKVAN
+656 SIVVELDDIAAKAAN

-676 SAYFS
+676 TAYFS

-701 NMNNGDT
+701 SMNNGDT
-708 ITFKCMTEN
+708 ITFKCMAEK

-722 LKFFMNTVD
+722 LKLFMNTVD

-748 TVGEVKGSGWD
+748 AVGEVKGSGWD
-759 GSQEGGYFD
+759 GSSEGGYFD

-777 VDLLEGLNTIELTL
+777 VDLLQGLNTVELTL
-791 VDKGNKASNFDCL
+791 VDKGNKASNFDYL
-804 EIDTAIKLSSSYVF
+804 QIDTTIKLGSSYVF

-823 ALSSGVGV
+823 TLSEGVGT

-880 EYMTITVN
+880 KYMTITINGV
-888 DVNVAYPDQTKSYWS
+888 DATYPEQTQSYWS

-915 SNINLIAGENVIV
+915 SNVNLIAGDNVIV

-939 GKLNFDRILIQNT
+939 GKLNFDRIIIQNT

>member
-1 MESKRLLVVSA
+1 MKSKRLLVVSA

-26 GNESSSQD
+26 GNESSSKD
-34 SSSSTNSK
+34 SSSLRNSK

-48 SQPSESQSSEVVK
+48 AQSSESQKSEVAK

-88 VSFKVTLSDETK
+88 ISFKVTLSDETK

-115 NDVYSFTMPKG
+115 NDVYSFAMPKG
-126 DVIISVAL
+126 DVTISVTL

-145 GEGYTITDLSAQE
+145 GEGYTITDLSALE
-158 AKEGDRVSF
+158 AKEGDHVSF

-189 LENDAYSFTMPRG
+189 LENDVYSFTMPRG

-256 FKVVAKEE
+256 FKAVAKEE
-264 GKADLHIYLNTVDPF
+264 GKADLNIYLNTVDAF

-286 LKINGVAKTVGA
+286 LKINGLAKTVGA

-320 LTDID
+320 LKDID
-325 LLAGLNT
+325 LVAGLNT
-332 IEFTVVAKGDKKTNF
+332 FEFTVVAKGDKKTNF

-353 SSVEVLS
+353 SSVEVLA
-360 DKQVFEAEEAIIPAS
+360 DKQVFEAEDAFIPAS

-405 SNMATEADLAFDIC
+405 SNMAAEADLAFDIC

-474 FTVKDGSTSGNGRLN
+474 FTVVNGSNSGNGRLN

-497 TLATLSWAKEET
+497 TMASLSWAKEET
-509 AKIDIVAPTSE
+509 EKIDIVAPTSE
-520 GYTITDLSAQEAKE
+520 GYTITDLSALEAKE
-534 GDPVSFKVNVSD
+534 GDPVSFKVNVTD
-546 ETKLIDSVKVYGNV
+546 ETKLIDSVKIYGNE
-560 ITPTDGVY
+560 IAPTDGVY

-586 PVPHVVN
+586 PVPHVINV
-593 IPTSEDFEITD
+593 PTSEDFEITD
-604 LSATSAVPGNEITF
+604 LSATSAVPGNEIAF

-629 VSVKAGETLLTA
+629 VSVKVGETLLTA

-647 SFIMPGNDV
+647 SFTMPANDV
-656 NIVVEVDDIAAKVAN
+656 SIVVELDDIAAKVAN

-708 ITFKCMTEN
+708 ITFKCMAEN

-722 LKFFMNTVD
+722 LKLFMNTVD
-731 AFTFENVF
+731 AFIFENVF

-791 VDKGNKASNFDCL
+791 VDKDNKASNFDCL
-804 EIDTAIKLSSSYVF
+804 EIDTVIKLSSSYVF

-823 ALSSGVGV
+823 TLSSGVGV
-831 EETTDASAGKCVK
+831 EETTDASAGK
-844 DFNTTDQTV
+844 
-853 TFHVTSDKATTADL
+853 
-867 GFDINMNDPMKVE
+867 M
-880 EYMTITVN
+880 
-888 DVNVAYPDQTKSYWS
+888 
-903 GNVYHEFGHIQW
+903 
-915 SNINLIAGENVIV
+915 
-928 FKVKDGSKCGN
+928 
-939 GKLNFDRILIQNT
+939 R
-952 LANLTKAA
+952 

>member
-1 MESKRLLVVSA
+1 MKSKRLLVVSA

-26 GNESSSQD
+26 VNESSSQEA
-34 SSSSTNSK
+34 SSSTSSK

-48 SQPSESQSSEVVK
+48 TQSSESQKSEVVK
-61 EYTITAENGNGYS
+61 EYTITAKNGNGYS
-74 ITDLSKTKAKEGET
+74 ITDLSKTKAKEGEA

-100 VIESVKANND
+100 VIESVKANNN

-145 GEGYTITDLSAQE
+145 ADGYTIVDLSALE

-180 VKANEIECT
+180 VKANETECT
-189 LENDAYSFTMPRG
+189 LENGVYSFAMPRG

-235 NRAHGDR
+235 NRAHGDK
-242 SIATS
+242 SISTS
-247 DMNVGDTIT
+247 DMNVGDTII
-256 FKVVAKEE
+256 FKAIAKEE
-264 GKADLHIYLNTVDPF
+264 GKADLNIYLNTVDPF

-286 LKINGVAKTVGA
+286 LKINGVAKTVGTE
-298 VKGSGWD
+298 KGSGWD

-320 LTDID
+320 LKDID
-325 LLAGLNT
+325 LVAGLNT
-332 IEFTVVAKGDKKTNF
+332 FEFTVVAKGDKKTNF

-353 SSVEVLS
+353 SSVEVLA
-360 DKQVFEAEEAIIPAS
+360 DKQVFEAEDAFIPAS

-428 YLEVRVNGSLTDFG
+428 YFEVRVNGSLTDFG

-468 GVNKIS
+468 GVNKVS
-474 FTVKDGSTSGNGRLN
+474 FTVVNGSNSGNGRLN

-497 TLATLSWAKEET
+497 TMASLSWAKEET

-520 GYTITDLSAQEAKE
+520 EYTITDLSALEAKE
-534 GDPVSFKVNVSD
+534 GDPVSFRVSVTD
-546 ETKLIDSVKVYGNV
+546 ETKLIDSVKIYGNEV
-560 ITPTDGVY
+560 ASTDGVY

-593 IPTSEDFEITD
+593 VPTSDDFTITD

-629 VSVKAGETLLTA
+629 VSVKVGGALLTA

-656 NIVVEVDDIAAKVAN
+656 NIVVELDDIAAKVAN

-689 TRARSGRAISCS
+689 ARARSGRAISCS

-708 ITFKCMTEN
+708 ITFKCMAEN

-722 LKFFMNTVD
+722 LKLFMNTVD

-823 ALSSGVGV
+823 TLSSGVGV
-831 EETTDASAGKCVK
+831 EETTDANAGKCVK

-880 EYMTITVN
+880 EYMTTTVN
-888 DVNVAYPDQTKSYWS
+888 GVDVTYPEQTQSYWS

-952 LANLTKAA
+952 LANLIKAA

>member
-1 MESKRLLVVSA
+1 MKSKRLLVVSA

-26 GNESSSQD
+26 GNESSSKD
-34 SSSSTNSK
+34 SSSLTNSK

-48 SQPSESQSSEVVK
+48 AQSSESQKSEVAK

-100 VIESVKANND
+100 VIESVKVNNE

-115 NDVYSFTMPKG
+115 NDVYSFAMPKG
-126 DVIISVAL
+126 DVTISVTL

-145 GEGYTITDLSAQE
+145 GEGYTIADLSALE
-158 AKEGDRVSF
+158 AKEGDHVSF

-180 VKANEIECT
+180 VKANEAECT
-189 LENDAYSFTMPRG
+189 LENDVYSFTMPRG

-235 NRAHGDR
+235 NRAHGDK
-242 SIATS
+242 SISTS
-247 DMNVGDTIT
+247 DMNVGDTIV
-256 FKVVAKEE
+256 FKAIAKEE
-264 GKADLHIYLNTVDPF
+264 GKADLNIYLNTVDAF

-315 RNPVV
+315 RNPIV
-320 LTDID
+320 LNDID
-325 LLAGLNT
+325 LVAGLNT
-332 IEFTVVAKGDKKTNF
+332 IEFTLVAKGDKKTNF

-353 SSVEVLS
+353 SSVEVLA
-360 DKQVFEAEEAIIPAS
+360 DKQVFEAEDAFIPAS

-405 SNMATEADLAFDIC
+405 SDKTAEADLAFDIC

-474 FTVKDGSTSGNGRLN
+474 FTVKDGSNTGNGRLN

-497 TLATLSWAKEET
+497 TMASLSWAKEET

-520 GYTITDLSAQEAKE
+520 GYTITDLSALEAKE
-534 GDPVSFKVNVSD
+534 GDPVSFKVNVTD
-546 ETKLIDSVKVYGNV
+546 ETKLIDSVKIYGNE
-560 ITPTDGVY
+560 IAPTDGVY

-586 PVPHVVN
+586 PVPHVINV
-593 IPTSEDFEITD
+593 PTSEDFEITD

-629 VSVKAGETLLTA
+629 VSVKVGETLLTA
-641 NAEGVY
+641 NVEGVY
-647 SFIMPGNDV
+647 SFTMPANDV
-656 NIVVEVDDIAAKVAN
+656 SIVVELDDIAAKVAN

-708 ITFKCMTEN
+708 ITFKCMAEN

-722 LKFFMNTVD
+722 LKLFMNTVD

-791 VDKGNKASNFDCL
+791 VDKDNKASNFDCL

-823 ALSSGVGV
+823 TLSSGVGV

-844 DFNTTDQTV
+844 DFNTTDQSV
-853 TFHVTSDKATTADL
+853 TFHVISDKATTADL

-888 DVNVAYPDQTKSYWS
+888 GVNVTYPEQTQSYWS

-915 SNINLIAGENVIV
+915 SNVNLIAGENVIV

-939 GKLNFDRILIQNT
+939 GKLNFDRIIIQNT

>member
-1 MESKRLLVVSA
+1 MKSKRLLVVSA

-26 GNESSSQD
+26 VNESSSQEA
-34 SSSSTNSK
+34 SSSTSSK

-48 SQPSESQSSEVVK
+48 TQSSEPQMSEVVK

-145 GEGYTITDLSAQE
+145 ADGYTIVDLSALE

-167 KVNVTDEKKEISS
+167 KVNVTDQKKEISS
-180 VKANEIECT
+180 VKANETECA
-189 LENDAYSFTMPRG
+189 LENGVYSFTMPRG

-235 NRAHGDR
+235 NRAHGDK
-242 SIATS
+242 SISTS
-247 DMNVGDTIT
+247 DMNVGDTII
-256 FKVVAKEE
+256 FKAIAKEE
-264 GKADLHIYLNTVDPF
+264 GKADLNIYLNTVDPF

-286 LKINGVAKTVGA
+286 LKINGVAKTVGT

-320 LTDID
+320 LKDID
-325 LLAGLNT
+325 LVAGLNT
-332 IEFTVVAKGDKKTNF
+332 FEFTVVAKGDKKTNF

-353 SSVEVLS
+353 SSVEVLA
-360 DKQVFEAEEAIIPAS
+360 DKQVFEAEDAFIPAS

-474 FTVKDGSTSGNGRLN
+474 FTVKDGSNTGNGRLN

-497 TLATLSWAKEET
+497 TMASLSWAKEET

-520 GYTITDLSAQEAKE
+520 GYTITDLSALEAKE
-534 GDPVSFKVNVSD
+534 GDPVSFKVSVTD
-546 ETKLIDSVKVYGNV
+546 ETKLIDSVKIYGNEV
-560 ITPTDGVY
+560 ASTDGVY

-593 IPTSEDFEITD
+593 VPTSDDFTITD

-629 VSVKAGETLLTA
+629 VSVKVGETLLTA

-656 NIVVEVDDIAAKVAN
+656 SIVVELDDIAAKVAN

-708 ITFKCMTEN
+708 ITFKCMAEN

-731 AFTFENVF
+731 AFTFESVF

-823 ALSSGVGV
+823 TLSSGVGV
-831 EETTDASAGKCVK
+831 EETADASAGKCVK

-888 DVNVAYPDQTKSYWS
+888 DVNVTYPDQTQSYWS

-952 LANLTKAA
+952 LANLIKAA

>member
-1 MESKRLLVVSA
+1 MKSKRLLVVSA
-12 LMALSLAG
+12 LMAFSLAG

-26 GNESSSQD
+26 ANESSSQET
-34 SSSSTNSK
+34 SSSTSSK

-48 SQPSESQSSEVVK
+48 TQSSESQKSEVVK

-88 VSFKVTLSDETK
+88 ISFKVTLSDETK

-126 DVIISVAL
+126 DVIISVVL

-145 GEGYTITDLSAQE
+145 ADGYTIVDLSALE

-167 KVNVTDEKKEISS
+167 KVNVTDQKKEISS
-180 VKANEIECT
+180 VKANETECT
-189 LENDAYSFTMPRG
+189 LENGVYSFTMPRG

-235 NRAHGDR
+235 NRAHGDK
-242 SIATS
+242 SISTS
-247 DMNVGDTIT
+247 DMNVGDTII
-256 FKVVAKEE
+256 FKAIAKEE
-264 GKADLHIYLNTVDPF
+264 GKADLNIYLNTVDPF

-286 LKINGVAKTVGA
+286 LKINGVAKTVGT

-320 LTDID
+320 LKDID
-325 LLAGLNT
+325 LVAGLNT
-332 IEFTVVAKGDKKTNF
+332 FEFTVVAKGDKKTNF

-353 SSVEVLS
+353 SSVEVLA
-360 DKQVFEAEEAIIPAS
+360 DKQVFEAEDAFIPAS

-468 GVNKIS
+468 GVNKVS
-474 FTVKDGSTSGNGRLN
+474 FTVVNGSNSGNGRLN

-497 TLATLSWAKEET
+497 TMASLSWAKEET

-520 GYTITDLSAQEAKE
+520 GYTITDLSALEAKE
-534 GDPVSFKVNVSD
+534 GDPVSFRVSVTD
-546 ETKLIDSVKVYGNV
+546 ETKLIDSVKIYGNEV
-560 ITPTDGVY
+560 ASTDGVY

-593 IPTSEDFEITD
+593 VPTSDDFTITD

-629 VSVKAGETLLTA
+629 VSVKVGGALLTA

-656 NIVVEVDDIAAKVAN
+656 SIVVELDDIAAKVAN

-689 TRARSGRAISCS
+689 ARARSGRAISCS

-708 ITFKCMTEN
+708 ITFKCMAEN

-722 LKFFMNTVD
+722 LKLFMNTVD

-823 ALSSGVGV
+823 TLSSGVGV

-844 DFNTTDQTV
+844 DFNATDQTV

-867 GFDINMNDPMKVE
+867 GFDVNMNDPMKVE

-888 DVNVAYPDQTKSYWS
+888 DVNVTYPDQTQSYWS

-952 LANLTKAA
+952 LANLIKAA

>member
-1 MESKRLLVVSA
+1 MKSKRLLVVSA
-12 LMALSLAG
+12 LMAFSLAG

-26 GNESSSQD
+26 VNE
-34 SSSSTNSK
+34 SSSTNSK

-48 SQPSESQSSEVVK
+48 TQSSESQKSEVVK

-88 VSFKVTLSDETK
+88 ISFKVTLSDETK
-100 VIESVKANND
+100 VIESVKANNN

-145 GEGYTITDLSAQE
+145 ADGYTIVDLSALE

-180 VKANEIECT
+180 VKANETECT
-189 LENDAYSFTMPRG
+189 LENGVYSFAMPRG

-235 NRAHGDR
+235 NRAHGDK
-242 SIATS
+242 SISTS
-247 DMNVGDTIT
+247 DMNVGDTII
-256 FKVVAKEE
+256 FKAIAKEE
-264 GKADLHIYLNTVDPF
+264 GKADLNIYLNTVDPF

-286 LKINGVAKTVGA
+286 LKINGVAKTVGT

-320 LTDID
+320 LKDID
-325 LLAGLNT
+325 LVAGLNT
-332 IEFTVVAKGDKKTNF
+332 FEFTVVAKGDKKTNF

-353 SSVEVLS
+353 SSVEVLA
-360 DKQVFEAEEAIIPAS
+360 DKQVFEAEDAFIPAS

-468 GVNKIS
+468 GVNKVS
-474 FTVKDGSTSGNGRLN
+474 FTVVNGSNSGNGRLN

-497 TLATLSWAKEET
+497 TMASLSWAKEET

-520 GYTITDLSAQEAKE
+520 GYTITDLSALEAKE
-534 GDPVSFKVNVSD
+534 GDPVSFRVSVTD
-546 ETKLIDSVKVYGNV
+546 ETKLIDSVKIYGNEV
-560 ITPTDGVY
+560 ASTDGVY

-593 IPTSEDFEITD
+593 VPTSDDFTITD

-629 VSVKAGETLLTA
+629 VSVKVGGALLTA

-656 NIVVEVDDIAAKVAN
+656 SIVVELDDIAAKVAN

-708 ITFKCMTEN
+708 ITFKCMAEN

-722 LKFFMNTVD
+722 LKLFMNTVD

-748 TVGEVKGSGWD
+748 VVGEVKGSGWD
-759 GSQEGGYFD
+759 GSSEGGYFD

-777 VDLLEGLNTIELTL
+777 VDLLQGLNTVELTL
-791 VDKGNKASNFDCL
+791 VDKGNKASNFDYL
-804 EIDTAIKLSSSYVF
+804 QIDTTIKLGSSYVF

-823 ALSSGVGV
+823 TLSEGVGT
-831 EETTDASAGKCVK
+831 EETTDASA
-844 DFNTTDQTV
+844 
-853 TFHVTSDKATTADL
+853 
-867 GFDINMNDPMKVE
+867 
-880 EYMTITVN
+880 
-888 DVNVAYPDQTKSYWS
+888 
-903 GNVYHEFGHIQW
+903 
-915 SNINLIAGENVIV
+915 ENALKISTRPI
-928 FKVKDGSKCGN
+928 KP
-939 GKLNFDRILIQNT
+939 
-952 LANLTKAA
+952 

>member
-1 MESKRLLVVSA
+1 MKSKRLLVVSA

-61 EYTITAENGNGYS
+61 EYTITAENGNGYT

-88 VSFKVTLSDETK
+88 ISFKVTLSDETK
-100 VIESVKANND
+100 VIESVKANNN

-145 GEGYTITDLSAQE
+145 ADGYTIVDLSALE

-180 VKANEIECT
+180 VKANETECT
-189 LENDAYSFTMPRG
+189 LENGVYSFAMPRG

-235 NRAHGDR
+235 NRAHGDK
-242 SIATS
+242 SISTS
-247 DMNVGDTIT
+247 DMNVGDTII
-256 FKVVAKEE
+256 FKAIAKEE
-264 GKADLHIYLNTVDPF
+264 GKADLNIYLNTVDPF

-286 LKINGVAKTVGA
+286 LKINGVAKTVGT

-320 LTDID
+320 LKDID
-325 LLAGLNT
+325 LVAGLNT
-332 IEFTVVAKGDKKTNF
+332 FEFTVVAKGDKKTNF

-353 SSVEVLS
+353 SSVEVLA
-360 DKQVFEAEEAIIPAS
+360 DKQVFEAEDAFIPAS

-468 GVNKIS
+468 GVNKVS
-474 FTVKDGSTSGNGRLN
+474 FTVVNGSNSGNGRLN

-497 TLATLSWAKEET
+497 TMASLSWAKEET

-520 GYTITDLSAQEAKE
+520 GYTITDLSALEAKE
-534 GDPVSFKVNVSD
+534 GDPVSFRVSVTD
-546 ETKLIDSVKVYGNV
+546 ETKLIDSVKIYGNEV
-560 ITPTDGVY
+560 ASTDGVY
-568 SFTMG
+568 SFTME

-593 IPTSEDFEITD
+593 VPTSDDFTITD

-629 VSVKAGETLLTA
+629 VSVKVGGALLTA

-656 NIVVEVDDIAAKVAN
+656 SIVVELDDIAAKVAN

-708 ITFKCMTEN
+708 ITFKCMAEN

-722 LKFFMNTVD
+722 LKLFMNTVD

-831 EETTDASAGKCVK
+831 EETADASAGKCVK

-888 DVNVAYPDQTKSYWS
+888 DVNVTYPDQTQSYWS

-952 LANLTKAA
+952 LANLIKAA

>member
-1 MESKRLLVVSA
+1 MKSKRLLVVSA

-26 GNESSSQD
+26 VNESSSQEA
-34 SSSSTNSK
+34 SSSTSSK

-48 SQPSESQSSEVVK
+48 TQSSESQKSEVVK

-126 DVIISVAL
+126 DVIISVVL

-145 GEGYTITDLSAQE
+145 ADGYTIVDLSALE

-180 VKANEIECT
+180 VKANETECT
-189 LENDAYSFTMPRG
+189 LENGVYSFAMPRG

-235 NRAHGDR
+235 NRAHGDK
-242 SIATS
+242 SISTS
-247 DMNVGDTIT
+247 DMNVGDTII
-256 FKVVAKEE
+256 FKAIAKEE
-264 GKADLHIYLNTVDPF
+264 GKADLNIYLNTVDPF
-279 TFEEAYT
+279 TFEETYT
-286 LKINGVAKTVGA
+286 LKINGVAKTVGT

-320 LTDID
+320 LKDID
-325 LLAGLNT
+325 LVAGLNT
-332 IEFTVVAKGDKKTNF
+332 FEFTVVAKGDKKTNF

-353 SSVEVLS
+353 SSVEVLA
-360 DKQVFEAEEAIIPAS
+360 DKQVFEAEDAFIPAS

-468 GVNKIS
+468 GVNKVS
-474 FTVKDGSTSGNGRLN
+474 FTVVNGSNSGNGRLN

-497 TLATLSWAKEET
+497 TMASLSWAKEET

-520 GYTITDLSAQEAKE
+520 GYTITDLSALEAKE
-534 GDPVSFKVNVSD
+534 GDPVSFRVSVTD
-546 ETKLIDSVKVYGNV
+546 ETKLIDSVKIYGNEV
-560 ITPTDGVY
+560 ASTDGVY

-593 IPTSEDFEITD
+593 VPTSDDFTITD

-629 VSVKAGETLLTA
+629 VSVKVGGALLTA

-656 NIVVEVDDIAAKVAN
+656 SIVVELDDIAAKVAN

-689 TRARSGRAISCS
+689 ARARSGRAISCS

-708 ITFKCMTEN
+708 ITFKCMAEN

-722 LKFFMNTVD
+722 LKLFMNTVD

-823 ALSSGVGV
+823 TLSSGVGV
-831 EETTDASAGKCVK
+831 EETADASAGKCVK

-888 DVNVAYPDQTKSYWS
+888 DVNVTYPDQTQSYWS

-952 LANLTKAA
+952 LANLIKAA

>member
-1 MESKRLLVVSA
+1 MKSKRLLVVSA

-26 GNESSSQD
+26 VNESSSQEA
-34 SSSSTNSK
+34 SSSTSSK

-48 SQPSESQSSEVVK
+48 TQSSESQKSEVVK

-74 ITDLSKTKAKEGET
+74 ITDLSKTKAKEGEA

-126 DVIISVAL
+126 DVIISVVL

-145 GEGYTITDLSAQE
+145 ADGYTIVDLSALE

-167 KVNVTDEKKEISS
+167 KVNVTDQKKEISS
-180 VKANEIECT
+180 VKANETECT
-189 LENDAYSFTMPRG
+189 LENGVYSFTMPRG

-235 NRAHGDR
+235 NRAHGDK
-242 SIATS
+242 SISTS
-247 DMNVGDTIT
+247 DMNVGDTII
-256 FKVVAKEE
+256 FKAIAKEE
-264 GKADLHIYLNTVDPF
+264 GKADLNIYLNTVDPF

-286 LKINGVAKTVGA
+286 LKINGVAKTVGT

-320 LTDID
+320 LKDID
-325 LLAGLNT
+325 LVAGLNT
-332 IEFTVVAKGDKKTNF
+332 FEFTVVAKGDKKTNF

-353 SSVEVLS
+353 SSVEVLA
-360 DKQVFEAEEAIIPAS
+360 DKQVFEAEDAFIPAS

-468 GVNKIS
+468 GVNKVS
-474 FTVKDGSTSGNGRLN
+474 FTVVNGSNSGNGRLN

-497 TLATLSWAKEET
+497 TMASLSWAKEET

-520 GYTITDLSAQEAKE
+520 GYTITDLSALEAKE
-534 GDPVSFKVNVSD
+534 GDPVSFRVSVTD
-546 ETKLIDSVKVYGNV
+546 ETKLIDSVKIYGNEV
-560 ITPTDGVY
+560 ASTDGVY

-593 IPTSEDFEITD
+593 VPTSDDFTITD

-629 VSVKAGETLLTA
+629 VSVKVGGALLTA

-656 NIVVEVDDIAAKVAN
+656 SIVVELDDIAAKVAN

-689 TRARSGRAISCS
+689 ERARSGRAISCS

-708 ITFKCMTEN
+708 ITFKCMAEN

-823 ALSSGVGV
+823 TLSSGVGV

-888 DVNVAYPDQTKSYWS
+888 DVNVTYPDQTQSYWS

-952 LANLTKAA
+952 LANLIKAA

>member
-1 MESKRLLVVSA
+1 MKSKRLLVVSA
-12 LMALSLAG
+12 LMAFSLAG

-26 GNESSSQD
+26 VNE
-34 SSSSTNSK
+34 SSSTNSK

-61 EYTITAENGNGYS
+61 EYTITAENGNGYT

-88 VSFKVTLSDETK
+88 ISFKVTLSDETK
-100 VIESVKANND
+100 VIESVKANNN

-145 GEGYTITDLSAQE
+145 ADGYTIVDLSALE

-180 VKANEIECT
+180 VKANETECT
-189 LENDAYSFTMPRG
+189 LENGVYSFAMPRG

-235 NRAHGDR
+235 NRAHGDK
-242 SIATS
+242 SISTS
-247 DMNVGDTIT
+247 DMNVGDTII
-256 FKVVAKEE
+256 FKAIAKEE
-264 GKADLHIYLNTVDPF
+264 GKADLNIYLNTVDPF

-286 LKINGVAKTVGA
+286 LKINGVAKTVGT

-320 LTDID
+320 LKDID
-325 LLAGLNT
+325 LVAGLNT
-332 IEFTVVAKGDKKTNF
+332 FEFTVVAKGDKKTNF

-353 SSVEVLS
+353 SSVEVLA
-360 DKQVFEAEEAIIPAS
+360 DKQVFEAEDAFIPAS

-419 MNDAMKVSD
+419 MNDGMKVSD

-474 FTVKDGSTSGNGRLN
+474 FTVVNGSTSGNGRLN

-520 GYTITDLSAQEAKE
+520 GYTITDLSALEAKE
-534 GDPVSFKVNVSD
+534 GDPVSFKVNVTD
-546 ETKLIDSVKVYGNV
+546 ETKLIDSVKVYGNEL
-560 ITPTDGVY
+560 TLSDGVY

-586 PVPHVVN
+586 PVPHTINV
-593 IPTSEDFEITD
+593 PTSEDFEITD
-604 LSATSAVPGNEITF
+604 LSATSSVSGNEITF

-647 SFIMPGNDV
+647 SFTMPANDV
-656 NIVVEVDDIAAKVAN
+656 SIVVELDDIAAKVAN

-676 SAYFS
+676 TAYFS

-689 TRARSGRAISCS
+689 TCARSGRAISCS

-708 ITFKCMTEN
+708 ITFKCMAEN

-722 LKFFMNTVD
+722 LKLFMNTVD

-791 VDKGNKASNFDCL
+791 VDKGNKTSNFDCL

-823 ALSSGVGV
+823 TLSSGVGV

-853 TFHVTSDKATTADL
+853 AFHVTSDKATTADL

-888 DVNVAYPDQTKSYWS
+888 DVNVTYPDQTQSYWS

-952 LANLTKAA
+952 LANLIKAA

>member
-1 MESKRLLVVSA
+1 MKSKRLLVVSA

-61 EYTITAENGNGYS
+61 EYTITAENGNGYT

-88 VSFKVTLSDETK
+88 ISFKVTLSDETK
-100 VIESVKANND
+100 VIESVKANNN

-145 GEGYTITDLSAQE
+145 ADGYTIVDLSALE

-180 VKANEIECT
+180 VKANETECT
-189 LENDAYSFTMPRG
+189 LENGVYSFAMPRG

-235 NRAHGDR
+235 NRAHGDK
-242 SIATS
+242 SISTS
-247 DMNVGDTIT
+247 DMNVGDTII
-256 FKVVAKEE
+256 FKAIAKEE
-264 GKADLHIYLNTVDPF
+264 GKADLNIYLNTVDPF

-286 LKINGVAKTVGA
+286 LKINGVAKTVGT

-320 LTDID
+320 LKDID
-325 LLAGLNT
+325 LVAGLNT
-332 IEFTVVAKGDKKTNF
+332 FEFTVVAKGDKKTNF

-353 SSVEVLS
+353 SSVEVLA
-360 DKQVFEAEEAIIPAS
+360 DKQVFEAEDAFIPAS

-468 GVNKIS
+468 GVNKVS
-474 FTVKDGSTSGNGRLN
+474 FTVVNGSNSGNGRLN

-497 TLATLSWAKEET
+497 TMASLSWAKEET

-520 GYTITDLSAQEAKE
+520 GYTITDLSALEAKE
-534 GDPVSFKVNVSD
+534 GDPVSFRVSVTD
-546 ETKLIDSVKVYGNV
+546 ETKLIDSVKIYGNEV
-560 ITPTDGVY
+560 ASTDGVY

-593 IPTSEDFEITD
+593 VPTSDDFTITD

-629 VSVKAGETLLTA
+629 VSVKVGGALLTA

-656 NIVVEVDDIAAKVAN
+656 SIVVELDDIAAKVAN

-708 ITFKCMTEN
+708 ITFKCMAEN

-722 LKFFMNTVD
+722 LKLFMNTVD

-831 EETTDASAGKCVK
+831 EETADASAGKCVK

-888 DVNVAYPDQTKSYWS
+888 DVNVTYPDQTQSYWS

-952 LANLTKAA
+952 LANLIKAA

>member
-1 MESKRLLVVSA
+1 MKSKRLLVVSA

-26 GNESSSQD
+26 VNESSSQEA
-34 SSSSTNSK
+34 SSSTSSK

-48 SQPSESQSSEVVK
+48 TQSSESQKSEVVK

-126 DVIISVAL
+126 DVIISIAL

-145 GEGYTITDLSAQE
+145 ADGYTIVDLSALE

-167 KVNVTDEKKEISS
+167 KVNVTDQKKEISS
-180 VKANEIECT
+180 VKANETECT
-189 LENDAYSFTMPRG
+189 LENDVYSFSMPRG

-235 NRAHGDR
+235 NRAHGDK
-242 SIATS
+242 SISTS
-247 DMNVGDTIT
+247 DMNVGDTII
-256 FKVVAKEE
+256 FKAIAKEE
-264 GKADLHIYLNTVDPF
+264 GKADLNIYLNTVDPF

-286 LKINGVAKTVGA
+286 LKINGVAKTVGT

-320 LTDID
+320 LKDID
-325 LLAGLNT
+325 LVAGLNT
-332 IEFTVVAKGDKKTNF
+332 FEFTVVAKGDKKTNF

-353 SSVEVLS
+353 SSVEVLA
-360 DKQVFEAEEAIIPAS
+360 DKQVFEAEDAFIPAS

-428 YLEVRVNGSLTDFG
+428 HLEVRVNGSLTDFG

-474 FTVKDGSTSGNGRLN
+474 FTVVDGSNTGNGRLN

-520 GYTITDLSAQEAKE
+520 GYTIADLSALEAKE

-586 PVPHVVN
+586 TVPHVVN
-593 IPTSEDFEITD
+593 VPTSDDFTITD

-618 KVTLKNTNKKI
+618 KVILKNTNKKI
-629 VSVKAGETLLTA
+629 VSVKVGGALLRA

-656 NIVVEVDDIAAKVAN
+656 SIVVELDDIAAKVAN

-708 ITFKCMTEN
+708 ITFKCMAEN

-722 LKFFMNTVD
+722 LKLFMNTVD

-739 TLKINGTSK
+739 MLKINGTSK

-759 GSQEGGYFD
+759 GSSEGGYFD

-777 VDLLEGLNTIELTL
+777 VDLLQGLNMVELTL
-791 VDKGNKASNFDCL
+791 VDKGNKASNFDYL
-804 EIDTAIKLSSSYVF
+804 QIDTTIKLGSSYVF

-823 ALSSGVGV
+823 TLSEGVGT

-888 DVNVAYPDQTKSYWS
+888 DVNVTYPDQTQSYWS
-903 GNVYHEFGHIQW
+903 GNVYHEFGHVQW
-915 SNINLIAGENVIV
+915 SNVNLIAGDNVIV
-928 FKVKDGSKCGN
+928 FKAKDGSKCGN
-939 GKLNFDRILIQNT
+939 GKLNFDRIIIQNT